1 MRFKLNGKDYRVFFT
16 HHNPAQDAVG
26 GTLASIESADEN
38 DENFECYEGY
48 AQLHPSDNFCKE
60 TGRKLALAR
69 ALENSGWRRAERQ
82 VVWLEYFGRALK
94 TAAIAEQIKKQTLLD
109 QIFRPDEYVQTN

>member
-1 MRFKLNGKDYRVFFT
+1 MRFELNGKDYRVFFT

-69 ALENSGWRRAERQ
+69 ALAGTEFTGLGRAT
-82 VVWLEYFGRALK
+82 VWHEYFKRSPK
-94 TAAIAEQIKKQTLLD
+94 TERLAAEISRKWDL
-109 QIFRPDEYVQTN
+109 PSVQTDSAANAN